1 MFAADT
7 HTEMEEWMSAIHD
20 AVQEDRRRDRRKKT
34 QSMILQPSHQ
44 SMPPMTGTLPVPLTV
59 KEEANESVKNELYE
73 PSSSGMDQGMGIIL

>member
-34 QSMILQPSHQ
+34 QSMILQPSHH
-44 SMPPMTGTLPVPLTV
+44 SVPMPGTLPVALTL
-59 KEEANESVKNELYE
+59 KEEGPESVKNELYE
-73 PSSSGMDQGMGIIL
+73 PCSSGGDRGCG